1 MIYYSLFLIFFKTGL
16 FGFGGGYAM
25 LPFIFQSVQEFG
37 IMSEKEFSDL
47 VALSQI
53 TPGPIAV
60 NAATYV
66 GFNYAG
72 LPGAAIATLS
82 VALPSFIIMM
92 AVAGFI
98 EKFNQSFL
106 IRSAFVGI
114 RPVTAG
120 LVAAAAVMVAQT
132 SLFNTALFSMDFF
145 TKIGSN
151 INIVP
156 CIICVASIILI
167 GKFKLS
173 PIAITL
179 TMGVI
184 GAFICG

>member
-1 MIYYSLFLIFFKTGL
+1 MMYFSLFYMFFRTGL

-25 LPFIFQSVQEFG
+25 LPLIFQSVQEFG
-37 IMSEKEFSDL
+37 VMTKEEFSNL

-53 TPGPIAV
+53 TPGPVAV

-72 LPGAAIATLS
+72 LPGAVVATLG
-82 VALPSFIIMM
+82 VTLPAFIIMLV
-92 AVAGFI
+92 VAKFL
-98 EKFNQSFL
+98 EKFNQSFFVKG
-106 IRSAFVGI
+106 AFAGI
-114 RPVTAG
+114 RPVTTG
-120 LVAAAAVMVAQT
+120 LVAAAAVMVAET
-132 SLFNTALFSMDFF
+132 SMFNTALFSREFIAD
-145 TKIGSN
+145 IAAN

-156 CIICVASIILI
+156 CVICVVTIILA
-167 GKFKLS
+167 GKFKFS